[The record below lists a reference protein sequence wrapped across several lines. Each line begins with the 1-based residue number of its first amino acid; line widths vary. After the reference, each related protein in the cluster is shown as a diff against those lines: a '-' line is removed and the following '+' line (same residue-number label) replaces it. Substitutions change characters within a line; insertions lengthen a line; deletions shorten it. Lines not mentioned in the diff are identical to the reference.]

1 MQDEQ
6 SVLTRLVDRFAAGR
20 LSRRDL
26 VQNLAA
32 IVAVA
37 AGAAKAEGRAEAAA
51 LASGEALAGPAS
63 AAQAAAANSA
73 TPTFTALGLN
83 HLALRVT
90 DPDRAQAFYQR
101 HLGMTALS
109 IGAALPKVLACGPHT
124 VTLFK
129 GARPEIDHFCFT
141 VPNYDAKAAEAR
153 VRAAGLTPEVEDD
166 RVHFRDPDGYRVQVG
181 GPTAGGQRG

>member
-1 MQDEQ
+1 MIRKRGKWPGKKE
-6 SVLTRLVDRFAAGR
+6 T
-20 LSRRDL
+20 
-26 VQNLAA
+26 
-32 IVAVA
+32 
-37 AGAAKAEGRAEAAA
+37 
-51 LASGEALAGPAS
+51 AGPAS

-166 RVHFRDPDGYRVQVG
+166 RVHFRDPSFNNLQAV
-181 GPTAGGQRG
+181 PAMAEGGQVADVIAVVASIDPVMGGVDR

>member
-1 MQDEQ
+1 MQDETL
-6 SVLTRLVDRFAAGR
+6 LTTLVDRFAEGR

-26 VQNLAA
+26 VQGLAA
-32 IVAVA
+32 IVAA
-37 AGAAKAEGRAEAAA
+37 TAGVAKAEGRAEAAA
-51 LASGEALAGPAS
+51 
-63 AAQAAAANSA
+63 
-73 TPTFTALGLN
+73 PTFTALGLN

-90 DPDRAQAFYQR
+90 DPDRSQAFYQR

-109 IGAALPKVLACGPHT
+109 IGASLPKVLACGPHT

-141 VPNYDAKAAEAR
+141 VPGYDAKAAEAR
-153 VRAAGLTPEVEDD
+153 VRGAGLTPEVEDD